1 MSIWFTIQ
9 LKPVSGSLAAAA
21 AALAT
26 AKIAIEGVV
35 GSPESEDGILHLA
48 VANDAL
54 ERAIAALQSAGISVQ
69 LNAGGAAGGAA
80 GDAVEASDT
89 DGLIGAILNGP
100 RT

>member
-35 GSPESEDGILHLA
+35 GSPESEDGLLHLA
-48 VANDAL
+48 VADDAL
-54 ERAIAALQSAGISVQ
+54 EQAIAALQSAGISVQ
-69 LNAGGAAGGAA
+69 LNAGGAAGGA
-80 GDAVEASDT
+80 VEASDT